1 MRRALVLLLL
11 ALACCT
17 ASPPATVPFED
28 ACLEQ
33 AASWCG
39 YFERC
44 YGAVD
49 GCESRVAERC
59 IANIPDD
66 PELADQE
73 ACLETLDTGACGQGR
88 AWWPAACQAT
98 GAGAP

>member
-17 ASPPATVPFED
+17 SSPTTVPFED

-49 GCESRVAERC
+49 GCEARVANHC
-59 IANIPDD
+59 LANIPDD

-73 ACLETLDTGACGQGR
+73 ACLEALDTGVCGQGR
-88 AWWPAACQAT
+88 AWWPAACQET
-98 GAGAP
+98 GSGSP